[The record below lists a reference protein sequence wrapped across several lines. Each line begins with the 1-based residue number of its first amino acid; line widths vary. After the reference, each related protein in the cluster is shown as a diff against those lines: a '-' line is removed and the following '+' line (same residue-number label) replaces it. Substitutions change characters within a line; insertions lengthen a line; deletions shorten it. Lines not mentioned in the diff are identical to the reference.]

1 MTLLVFGTY
10 SVPMEEHLSALE
22 ERVRSA
28 ADLCRQLRVENNE
41 LRQQLAQ
48 LHNDNKRLS
57 DKISG
62 ARERLEG
69 LLTQIPE

>member
-10 SVPMEEHLSALE
+10 SVPMEEHLSTLE
-22 ERVRSA
+22 DRVRLV
-28 ADLCRQLRVENNE
+28 ADLCQHLRVENNE

-69 LLTQIPE
+69 LLAQIPE